1 MADSTTVDSIGIEID
16 YAAKGA
22 ESGLSKLNGTL
33 QALSNTVGPA
43 VSKMN
48 SMKNGVTNVQNS
60 AQMLNSVNFT
70 QFNNNIQSLKKGI
83 EPLTQLGK
91 SSFTS
96 ITNAINKLPESM
108 NSFSAEKL
116 SSFKDFIITIKE
128 AIEPLTQL
136 GKTNLGS
143 FINQLKRIPELNKTL
158 DTKTIDEFTKKVEK
172 LSKSLGP
179 LANNMAKVT
188 AGFSSFPSKMNKVVN
203 STNKFTNATQ
213 KANLKSIANL
223 INFGSLTATFAKAG
237 DIVGGFVDKS
247 VKYTEDM
254 NLFTVAMGESTE
266 KANEFI
272 NTFSEALSID
282 PSSMMRYMGVFQM
295 LASGF
300 GLANDKAYIMS
311 KNLTQLTYDL
321 SSFYNI
327 QIDEAAQKLQS
338 ALAGELEPVNKL
350 AA

>member
-33 QALSNTVGPA
+33 QELSNTVGPA

-48 SMKNGVTNVQNS
+48 TMKNGINNVQNS
-60 AQMLNSVNFT
+60 AQTLNTINFT
-70 QFNNNIQSLKKGI
+70 QFTSNIKSLQKGI

-91 SSFTS
+91 GGLSNIISSIS
-96 ITNAINKLPESM
+96 KLPETMSTFQ
-108 NSFSAEKL
+108 NVDLSNFESFTEKL
-116 SSFKDFIITIKE
+116 EKAIK
-128 AIEPLTQL
+128 PLTQL

-143 FINQLKRIPELNKTL
+143 FINQLKRIPELNKVL
-158 DTKTIDEFTKKVEK
+158 DIKTIEEFTKKVQQ
-172 LSKSLGP
+172 LATALGP

-254 NLFTVAMGESTE
+254 NLFTVAMGKSVD
-266 KANEFI
+266 KANEFV

-282 PSSMMRYMGVFQM
+282 PSNMMRYMGVFQM

-300 GLANDKAYIMS
+300 GLANEKAYIMS

-327 QIDEAAQKLQS
+327 QIDEAAQRLQS